1 MAQQAKALAAKFDK
15 LSSIPSIR
23 VTEEDS
29 YLLQTVFC
37 DTHVLRDICACVC
50 LCVHAH
56 IQNK

>member
-15 LSSIPSIR
+15 PSSIPSIH
-23 VTEEDS
+23 VAEEDNQ
-29 YLLQTVFC
+29 LLQTVFC
-37 DTHVLRDICACVC
+37 DTHVLHDICACVC